1 MWIEIN
7 HLNLELYS
15 STLTKR
21 TKADVAEPPPAAPA
35 VLAPVPE
42 IEKSA
47 SAAEISLQLQKFQ
60 QKIIDVPVVNES
72 KVNALKQQIQDRTY
86 GILHSNVDIV
96 KETTLRMADKM
107 LNLEDDLF
115 GNNTAKE

>member
-1 MWIEIN
+1 MWIEIS

-15 STLTKR
+15 SALTKK
-21 TKADVAEPPPAAPA
+21 TKAEPVELPQAAPSM
-35 VLAPVPE
+35 PVPD
-42 IEKSA
+42 IEQTS
-47 SAAEISLQLQKFQ
+47 SSTEISLQLQKFQ
-60 QKIIDVPVVNES
+60 QKIKEVPVVNES

-86 GILHSNVDIV
+86 GILNSNVDIV